1 MTSLAALFT
10 SLLALTFVVVP
21 LDDRPVTAQLP
32 RLLGA
37 IAGVRVV
44 EPPRPLLGRY
54 LTPGEPDAILR
65 WLRADAP
72 ADAAEY
78 VVSSDMAVYGGLVA
92 SRIPGVSR
100 GLGYTR
106 LQDLAAFRASRPGA
120 SFALFG
126 TVMRL
131 APTGVPAQ
139 GPAASFPFAGEQWP
153 LIQKYANLPDPPV
166 SEADRAT
173 AARLRERL
181 GPVLDAY
188 LETRARDR
196 DIDLFA
202 LREAAEGGFDRVVLG
217 QDDAGPVGLHLR
229 DLAALRG
236 FAARWVPPAR
246 ASIEPGADELGM
258 ALVGAGLARQAK
270 LVPRVRVIYS
280 RADGA
285 SINDPIEFAPIS
297 TTIADLIRTCGGVM
311 VPSPDGTASVTSPGG
326 TASTTSPGGA
336 PTADI
341 DLFVNVP
348 DTSDVDEASFVAA
361 IGADVAANG
370 AAGAGAPGP
379 ARRAPLAAVADL
391 TFLRN
396 EDYAQQRRL
405 TELLI
410 GANVAGRVGAFASW
424 NTTANTVGT
433 ALPEAIAVLAGRKL
447 GTYDARMHATFTLMR
462 YVDDIAF
469 HDDVRP
475 RAQLRPHRCRDF
487 RSYVLGARCRA
498 PDRLRE
504 PRAALAR
511 GTRSAGAHRAA
522 VPRRRLHDHAAL
534 GPHLRDRAGRASG
547 APQLTRTL
555 TSPARTA
562 ACR

>member
-1 MTSLAALFT
+1 VISIAALFS

-37 IAGVRVV
+37 IAGVKVV

-54 LTPGEPDAILR
+54 LTPGDPEAILR

-106 LQDLAAFRASRPGA
+106 LRDLAAFRATRPGA
-120 SFALFG
+120 AFALFG

-131 APTGVPAQ
+131 APTGVPAL

-153 LIQKYANLPDPPV
+153 LIQKYANLPDPPA
-166 SEADRAT
+166 SDADRAT

-188 LETRARDR
+188 LETRARNR
-196 DIDLFA
+196 DVDLFA

-217 QDDAGPVGLHLR
+217 QDDAGPVGLHLN
-229 DLAALRG
+229 DLAALRA
-236 FAARWVPPAR
+236 FAARWVPAGR

-258 ALVGAGLARQAK
+258 ALVSAALARQAK

-280 RADGA
+280 RADGGA
-285 SINDPIEFAPIS
+285 VNDPIEFAPIA
-297 TTIADLIRTCGGVM
+297 TTIADLIRTCGGVL
-311 VPSPDGTASVTSPGG
+311 VPSSGGPAPVGGMPGASS
-326 TASTTSPGGA
+326 GA
-336 PTADI
+336 ADI

-348 DTSDVDEASFVAA
+348 GPSDADEALFVSA
-361 IGADVAANG
+361 IGADVSMQ
-370 AAGAGAPGP
+370 
-379 ARRAPLAAVADL
+379 RAPLAAVADL
-391 TFLRN
+391 TFLAN

-410 GANVAGRVGAFASW
+410 GANLAGRIGSFASW

-447 GTYDARMHATFTLMR
+447 GTYDARSHAAFTLMR

-475 RAQLRPHRCRDF
+475 QLNADLTADGIADHTYLASVAARRTDAQNRALLWPAGLD
-487 RSYVLGARCRA
+487 L
-498 PDRLRE
+498 
-504 PRAALAR
+504 LAR
-511 GTRSAGAHRAA
+511 I
-522 VPRRRLHDHAAL
+522 
-534 GPHLRDRAGRASG
+534 
-547 APQLTRTL
+547 APQFRDAGFTITLPWDRTFETELDLRLT
-555 TSPARTA
+555 PGG
-562 ACR
+562 

>member
-1 MTSLAALFT
+1 MISIAALFS

-37 IAGVRVV
+37 VAGVKVV

-54 LTPGEPDAILR
+54 LTPGDPDAILR

-100 GLGYTR
+100 GQGYTR
-106 LQDLAAFRASRPGA
+106 LRDLAAFRASRPSA
-120 SFALFG
+120 YVALFG

-131 APTGVPAQ
+131 APTGVPAL
-139 GPAASFPFAGEQWP
+139 GPAANFPFAGEQWP

-166 SEADRAT
+166 SDADRAT

-181 GPVLDAY
+181 GPALDAY
-188 LETRARDR
+188 LETRARNR
-196 DIDLFA
+196 DVDLFA
-202 LREAAEGGFDRVVLG
+202 LREAAEGHFDRVVLG
-217 QDDAGPVGLHLR
+217 QDDAGPVGLHLN
-229 DLAALRG
+229 DLAALRA
-236 FAARWVPPAR
+236 FAARWVPPGR

-258 ALVGAGLARQAK
+258 ALVSAALARQAR

-280 RADGA
+280 RADGGTV
-285 SINDPIEFAPIS
+285 NDPIEFAPIA

-311 VPSPDGTASVTSPGG
+311 VPSSGG
-326 TASTTSPGGA
+326 PAPAGGMSGA
-336 PTADI
+336 PSGAADI

-348 DTSDVDEASFVAA
+348 GTSDADEARFVSA
-361 IGADVAANG
+361 IGEDAG
-370 AAGAGAPGP
+370 AAHAAAATAGSV
-379 ARRAPLAAVADL
+379 RRVPLAAVADL
-391 TFLRN
+391 TFLAN
-396 EDYAQQRRL
+396 GDYAQQRRL

-410 GANVAGRVGAFASW
+410 GANLAGRVGAFASW

-447 GTYDARMHATFTLMR
+447 GTYDARAHATFTLMR
-462 YVDDIAF
+462 YVDDVAF

-475 RAQLRPHRCRDF
+475 RLNTDLTAEGVSDHTYLAP
-487 RSYVLGARCRA
+487 GAARRTDAENRA
-498 PDRLRE
+498 LLWPAGLDL
-504 PRAALAR
+504 LAR
-511 GTRSAGAHRAA
+511 I
-522 VPRRRLHDHAAL
+522 
-534 GPHLRDRAGRASG
+534 
-547 APQLTRTL
+547 APQFRDAGFTITLPWDRTFETEL
-555 TSPARTA
+555 DLRLAPSP
-562 ACR
+562 

>member
-1 MTSLAALFT
+1 MISIAALFS

-37 IAGVRVV
+37 IAGVKVV

-54 LTPGEPDAILR
+54 LTPGQPDAILR

-106 LQDLAAFRASRPGA
+106 LRDLAAFRASRPGA

-131 APTGVPAQ
+131 APTGVPAL
-139 GPAASFPFAGEQWP
+139 GPAASFPFSGERWP

-181 GPVLDAY
+181 GPVLRP
-188 LETRARDR
+188 TSRQRARNR
-196 DIDLFA
+196 DVDLFA

-217 QDDAGPVGLHLR
+217 QDDAGPVGLHLN
-229 DLAALRG
+229 DLAALRA
-236 FAARWVPPAR
+236 FAARWVPPGR
-246 ASIEPGADELGM
+246 ASIEPGADELAM
-258 ALVGAGLARQAK
+258 ALVGAALARQAK
-270 LVPRVRVIYS
+270 LAPRVRVIYS
-280 RADGA
+280 RADGGG
-285 SINDPIEFAPIS
+285 INDPIEFAPIS
-297 TTIADLIRTCGGVM
+297 TTIADLVRTCGGVL
-311 VPSPDGTASVTSPGG
+311 VPPSGG
-326 TASTTSPGGA
+326 VPAPPSGGA
-336 PTADI
+336 ALAGGATDAPSGAADI

-348 DTSDVDEASFVAA
+348 GTSDADEARFVAA
-361 IGADVAANG
+361 IGAERQRMVRCRRDRRRRSDERSG
-370 AAGAGAPGP
+370 Q
-379 ARRAPLAAVADL
+379 RAPLAAVADL
-391 TFLRN
+391 TFLAN

-405 TELLI
+405 TDLLI
-410 GANVAGRVGAFASW
+410 EAGVADRIGAFASW

-433 ALPEAIAVLAGRKL
+433 ALSEAIAVLAGRKL
-447 GTYDARMHATFTLMR
+447 GTYERACT
-462 YVDDIAF
+462 
-469 HDDVRP
+469 P
-475 RAQLRPHRCRDF
+475 RSR
-487 RSYVLGARCRA
+487 
-498 PDRLRE
+498 
-504 PRAALAR
+504 
-511 GTRSAGAHRAA
+511 
-522 VPRRRLHDHAAL
+522 
-534 GPHLRDRAGRASG
+534 
-547 APQLTRTL
+547 
-555 TSPARTA
+555 
-562 ACR
+562 